1 MAASRPSTSSGP
13 QQQQPP
19 DVDAPLHPPP
29 QPSGVPL
36 PPNTGALASPALPN
50 SPSQPPPPPPLHPE
64 IRSVVGLTVA
74 HAHKIYFSGPLIR
87 RVERE
92 PNGSKPH
99 GPPIWEEV
107 WAQLGGTTLSVW
119 NMKEI
124 QEASKLGKEVPPSYI
139 NMTDAFVQVL
149 GSVTIPATPAQP
161 AQPAKPASGYTNVLT
176 LNTAGSNL
184 ILFAC
189 PHTQSLISWAAAL
202 RLSAWEKSRL
212 EEIYTAHLCRITLS
226 GEDIPTTLVRGRLEG
241 WVRIRIAG
249 QTDWKLV
256 WMTVSAGSE
265 DELGRISSNNANNL
279 NNLNNPNSPNSN
291 SSGNNTN
298 ANASN
303 NSNANEPPMVS
314 MYTSPKPKDRKKPI
328 LTLPIVSQAFAVY
341 PERPELI
348 SRSTLFKVE
357 ATFGTEDGAGSMRG
371 REGWV
376 LIMPQLEGGLS
387 QAAEMLKWVIAF
399 HDTFKLY
406 GRPQAWSWDPR
417 DPASLMFA
425 YPVGPGKDVSYGSSF
440 FEFLLRSF
448 LCISLQQYF

>member
-1 MAASRPSTSSGP
+1 MNNAGGVGVQSSSKWDSRRQSFISPTKLQEIRATTPTHHFTSKPSSPQEESGSGGSSSAASFDNINNTNTGVNRNAQQTMFAPSSDQAHPRPVNNASNSNSSQNHSRTSSFFSFRHKQQPSSTSSGVGDAGQRVGPVDDGKVMAASRPSTSSGP

-149 GSVTIPATPAQP
+149 GSVTIPATTAQP
-161 AQPAKPASGYTNVLT
+161 AQPAKPASGSNPAVPARPAVPAQAAQRYTNVLT

-226 GEDIPTTLVRGRLEG
+226 GE
-241 WVRIRIAG
+241 
-249 QTDWKLV
+249 
-256 WMTVSAGSE
+256 
-265 DELGRISSNNANNL
+265 
-279 NNLNNPNSPNSN
+279 
-291 SSGNNTN
+291 
-298 ANASN
+298 
-303 NSNANEPPMVS
+303 
-314 MYTSPKPKDRKKPI
+314 Y
-328 LTLPIVSQAFAVY
+328 
-341 PERPELI
+341 
-348 SRSTLFKVE
+348 
-357 ATFGTEDGAGSMRG
+357 
-371 REGWV
+371 
-376 LIMPQLEGGLS
+376 
-387 QAAEMLKWVIAF
+387 
-399 HDTFKLY
+399 
-406 GRPQAWSWDPR
+406 
-417 DPASLMFA
+417 
-425 YPVGPGKDVSYGSSF
+425 
-440 FEFLLRSF
+440 
-448 LCISLQQYF
+448 